1 MLFTP
6 PDLKKRRFIVYITL
20 IICPKK
26 LDGFI
31 FLLTLP
37 PSFLPPILSNLNKSL
52 FVEGINT

>member
-1 MLFTP
+1 MLFIPTRP
-6 PDLKKRRFIVYITL
+6 LKKTIYSIYHTNYL
-20 IICPKK
+20 PKK

-52 FVEGINT
+52 FVEDINT

>member
-6 PDLKKRRFIVYITL
+6 PDLKKETIYSIYHTNYL
-20 IICPKK
+20 PKK

-37 PSFLPPILSNLNKSL
+37 PSFLPPILSNLNKS
-52 FVEGINT
+52 FTTVQ